1 MVQLKASLLVA
12 LIATIRPIAAQYFPA
27 TGNTANSL
35 LLTETRVERPI
46 IMHKHQLLASGSYG
60 FYLITSAFDNDGKR
74 INYRDE
80 GIASSLHAFN
90 MNLHYGINEWIEL
103 NAAIGRNGNTERRR
117 DMLIAGTDFTQVT
130 QLTEHKGFTD
140 LDLGI
145 SLRPFPKQS
154 LFDAVLEYHCSLPT
168 ASSSPAK
175 PEHSALEAEGSTY
188 SVWVLNYHY
197 FSPYGKGVPYMKGGG
212 ALKFRLP
219 KSAVNASFSYGTGTG
234 TGKSSYWTHQL
245 VGTTFH
251 YNEVKY
257 NNRPQ
262 DEMLC
267 SFLFDYQMF
276 KWFDLF
282 AGASWLH
289 YQYGWKEIQGVR
301 YKDPE
306 MAQISLHFG
315 FEIMTTEHIRI
326 LQSAK
331 IGLTGQNYESENGF
345 SLHLVYTLFTSK

>member
-1 MVQLKASLLVA
+1 MIHLKARLLIV
-12 LIATIRPIAAQYFPA
+12 LSVPVQCLTAQYFPVTSN
-27 TGNTANSL
+27 TGNSL
-35 LLTETRVERPI
+35 LLTETRIERPL
-46 IMHKHQLLASGSYG
+46 IMHKHQILADGSYG
-60 FYLITSAFDNDGKR
+60 YYLITSAFDDDGKR

-90 MNLHYGINEWIEL
+90 LDLHYGINESVEL
-103 NAAIGRNGNTERRR
+103 NASIGRNGNTERRR
-117 DMLIAGTDFTQVT
+117 DMLIAGTNLTQVT

-154 LFDAVLEYHCSLPT
+154 KFDAVIQYHCSLPT
-168 ASSSPAK
+168 APSRPAK
-175 PEHSALEAEGSTY
+175 PEHSAQEAEGASY
-188 SVWVLNYHY
+188 SIWVLNYHY
-197 FSPYGKGVPYMKGGG
+197 FSPYGKGVPYMSGGG

-219 KSAVNASFSYGTGTG
+219 TIALNASFSYGTGTG

-245 VGTTFH
+245 VGTTFR

-267 SFLFDYQMF
+267 SFLFDYRMF
-276 KWFDLF
+276 TWFDLF

-289 YQYGWKEIQGVR
+289 CQYGWKEIQDVR
-301 YKDPE
+301 YEDPE
-306 MAQISLHFG
+306 MAQTSLHFG

-331 IGLTGQNYESENGF
+331 IGLAGRNYESENGF
-345 SLHLVYTLFTSK
+345 SLHLVYTFFTTK